1 VIPTHDTLL
10 SSEQQL
16 KILEDDMVAKRER
29 QARAFRYTNR
39 RSVDELLKRVLN
51 GDLFDMF
58 NKVKDFPEV
67 PL

>member
-1 VIPTHDTLL
+1 
-10 SSEQQL
+10 
-16 KILEDDMVAKRER
+16 MVAKRER

-39 RSVDELLKRVLN
+39 KSVDELLKRVLN

-58 NKVKDFPEV
+58 DKVKDFPEV